1 MHRKTTLHVFTIMVL
16 QSKVLRKQFK
26 TGTLLEIKLACTMLK
41 VGLKSLNLKCF
52 IKYRGNKT
60 GYTLVFRDPA
70 QTL

>member
-1 MHRKTTLHVFTIMVL
+1 MVV

-26 TGTLLEIKLACTMLK
+26 TGTLLKIKLACTMLK

-52 IKYRGNKT
+52 IRGNKT